1 MTMDSQSLAP
11 GQAKPLSKALFPL
24 LNYLLRLKT
33 RMEAVGFLPDDKL
46 YGLVRKAY
54 EDVHAL
60 SVEVH
65 YLSCGG
71 GVNKPAKE

>member
-1 MTMDSQSLAP
+1 MGSQSLAP
-11 GQAKPLSKALFPL
+11 DQAKRLSKALFPL

-33 RMEAVGFLPDDKL
+33 RMEAVGLLPDDKL
-46 YGLVRKAY
+46 FGLVRKAH

-65 YLSCGG
+65 YLSCAG
-71 GVNKPAKE
+71 GVGKPAKE